1 MKCVGATGDTFTF
14 RNKYE
19 GRFLLFIM
27 PTDCVFM
34 RFVAMVLPAQTHLKQ
49 ISLSL
54 GVQEQSF
61 YAVCLF
67 TKFII
72 FIVFLEGHLARGER
86 RNTLTSA
93 FCFVVKAHE

>member
-19 GRFLLFIM
+19 GRFFLFIM
-27 PTDCVFM
+27 RTDCVFM
-34 RFVAMVLPAQTHLKQ
+34 RFVAMVLPARMHLKQ

-54 GVQEQSF
+54 GMQERSF

-72 FIVFLEGHLARGER
+72 LLSF
-86 RNTLTSA
+86 
-93 FCFVVKAHE
+93 